1 MIADVTRRGTPLRRE
16 DPRMLGPYTLLGRLG
31 AGGMGVV
38 FLARSTG
45 GGPAGRGPTGGGSP
59 GGGPAGGPVAGELV
73 AVKMIH
79 ADLAGDDEFRRRFR
93 SEVHRARQ
101 VPPFCTAEVL
111 DADPDAPRP
120 YLVVEYV
127 DGPSLADV
135 VAERGPLRAAN
146 LHAVA
151 IGVGTALAAIHD
163 AGIIHRDLKPRNV
176 LLAPGSPKVID
187 FGIARALEATSRH
200 TRTDQLVGT
209 VDYMAPERFSAE
221 AGTPLTP
228 AADVFAWGCVVA
240 YAGTGRTPFHSDS
253 PAATAARI
261 LTQRP
266 DLTGLGDG
274 LRGLVELALAADPR
288 DRPTARELLHLLL
301 GGGSQRMPQLIEALA
316 RQPAL
321 GSAAAEM
328 RAATGTGGHG
338 PARQPGPWPGPWPG
352 PQRAPQFAGQ
362 PAPWPGLQP
371 AGPDR
376 IASVAD
382 ADTAARPA
390 RGAHARPPRRR
401 RLLVGVLAAVGALT
415 LFAGG
420 AYVVADLTG
429 IAGPDQRAARDAAA
443 PATTPPGGPSL
454 VLPDGTPFVVDS
466 LSTGGQ
472 WFDSEIAGEAGS
484 NCRITGGVLRAQR
497 VTPGVYTCEGPE
509 KSLTGDHTVAVTVRI
524 EKPGTCAGI
533 WFHWTDR
540 GSYLLTACPD
550 SFRVGIAQAEADTYV
565 LRDVPLTEPLVV
577 GEEFRLQL
585 VVQDGVARFGHDD
598 RLVGEATLPAP
609 ALDRGRTLLGLLNHP
624 TDETSPYAVSFT
636 DVEIRTLAR

>member
-1 MIADVTRRGTPLRRE
+1 MTADVTRRGTPLRPG
-16 DPRMLGPYTLLGRLG
+16 DPLTLGPYTLLARLG

-45 GGPAGRGPTGGGSP
+45 GPTGGGS
-59 GGGPAGGPVAGELV
+59 AGGPLAGELV

-79 ADLAGDDEFRRRFR
+79 AELAGDDEFRRRFR

-240 YAGTGRTPFHSDS
+240 YAGTGRTPFHGDS

-288 DRPTARELLHLLL
+288 DRPTARDLLDLLL
-301 GGGSQRMPQLIEALA
+301 GGGSPRMPQLDEALA

-321 GSAAAEM
+321 RSAAAEM

-338 PARQPGPWPGPWPG
+338 PAWPATGTGGHGPAWPAAGPVSDPPFAAPSG
-352 PQRAPQFAGQ
+352 PA
-362 PAPWPGLQP
+362 PAPWPAAPP
-371 AGPDR
+371 AGRDR
-376 IASVAD
+376 FGSAAD
-382 ADTAARPA
+382 AETVVRPVP
-390 RGAHARPPRRR
+390 RAHARPRRKR
-401 RLLVGVLAAVGALT
+401 RVLVGVLAAVGALT
-415 LFAGG
+415 LLAGG

-429 IAGPDQRAARDAAA
+429 VAGPVGRAPGAAA
-443 PATTPPGGPSL
+443 PATSGPGGPPL
-454 VLPDGTPFVVDS
+454 VLPDGAPFIVDS

-472 WFDSEIAGEAGS
+472 WFDSEIGGEAGS

-497 VTPGVYTCEGPE
+497 VTPGVFTCEGPE
-509 KSLTGDHTVAVTVRI
+509 KDLTGDHTVAVTARI

-540 GSYLLTACPD
+540 SSYVLTACPD
-550 SFRVGIAQAEADTYV
+550 FFRVGIEQAEADTYV
-565 LRDVPLTEPLVV
+565 LRDVPLAVPLVV
-577 GEEFRLQL
+577 GEKFRLQL
-585 VVQDGVARFGHDD
+585 VVEDGVARFGHDD
-598 RLVGEATLPAP
+598 RLVGEATLPQP
-609 ALDRGRTLLGLLNHP
+609 ALDRGRTFLGLLNHP
-624 TDETSPYAVSFT
+624 DDETPPYAVSFT
-636 DVEIRTLAR
+636 DVEIRTLSR